1 MHFVKYQ
8 GLGNDFVFVDER
20 NVKFKDVSRAA
31 QILCDRRFGV
41 GADGLILIS
50 PSATADARM
59 RIINSDGSEAE
70 MCGNAS
76 RCAPLF
82 CKKLGLLNGDE
93 MLLETLA
100 GPIKTHVKDWEK
112 GLVSVDMGAPRLT
125 RGEIP
130 MSGNPAERAV
140 EVALTAGGQ
149 EWRGTAVSMG
159 NPHFVIF
166 VPNIDLIDIA
176 HVGPEIEKH
185 AFFPKKTNVEF
196 VQKLDNHTLRMRV
209 WERGAGI
216 TAACGT
222 GSCATAVA
230 ALLTGRTE
238 ETVRV
243 ILDGGELEIDWTG
256 CAHVRMTGPAQK
268 VFEGEFVQEL

>member
-50 PSATADARM
+50 PSTTADVRM

-82 CKKLGLLNGDE
+82 CKELGLLNGDE
-93 MLLETLA
+93 MVLETLA
-100 GPIKTHVKDWEK
+100 GPIKTHVKDWDK
-112 GLVSVDMGAPRLT
+112 GLVSVDMGAPRVT

-130 MSGNPAERAV
+130 MSGNPAEHAV
-140 EVALTAGGQ
+140 DVVLTAGCQ

-166 VPNIDLIDIA
+166 VPNIDLIDVA
-176 HVGPEIEKH
+176 HAGPEIEKH
-185 AFFPKKTNVEF
+185 AFFP
-196 VQKLDNHTLRMRV
+196 
-209 WERGAGI
+209 
-216 TAACGT
+216 
-222 GSCATAVA
+222 
-230 ALLTGRTE
+230 
-238 ETVRV
+238 
-243 ILDGGELEIDWTG
+243 
-256 CAHVRMTGPAQK
+256 
-268 VFEGEFVQEL
+268 